1 MEPLSNPM
9 PTSTPSTS
17 DASAGTV
24 DRAAQAAHH
33 TIDRVAAKAG
43 PALDKLRS
51 VAASASDS
59 LHAKASDV
67 SHMPEQWAQSSRSY
81 IRENPLTAVGL
92 GLVVGILLGK
102 LSR

>member
-9 PTSTPSTS
+9 SATPSTS
-17 DASAGTV
+17 SSAGTV
-24 DRAAQAAHH
+24 DRAAQAAHQ

-43 PALDKLRS
+43 PALDKLRT
-51 VAASASDS
+51 VATSASDS
-59 LHAKASDV
+59 LHAKAADMG
-67 SHMPEQWAQSSRSY
+67 HMPEQWAQSSRTY
-81 IRENPLTAVGL
+81 IREHPLTAVGM